1 MNRYPWWKNL
11 LIVLVLFFALFYALP
26 NIYGENPAL
35 QISKR
40 NAEID
45 QAAVD
50 KAVAALKAA
59 NITVKSAGIE
69 EKDGLIQFD
78 STDAQLKAVNVV
90 REALGDDYPVALNLA
105 PAAPRW
111 MLNLGA
117 KPMYLGL
124 DLRGGV
130 HFLMQIDMQA
140 AIKTALER
148 RVDGMRGDL
157 RAANIRYISADVDNG
172 TQIALRFPDAAAR
185 DAAIAALSSKYPEL
199 VFSKDERNAQPYF
212 TAQFTDAGALAER
225 KAAVDQNITTLR
237 NRVNELGVAEP
248 LIQQQGDD
256 RIVVELPGIQDTVR
270 DKEIIGATATLEF
283 RLVSGTPTDWMDAQ
297 QSGRTP
303 PDARLY
309 HEKNGQPVLL
319 KRQVIVT
326 GDRITGASSGFD
338 QRSGS
343 PAVFVNLDG
352 QGARRMADITGQNIG
367 KQMGVVFIEH
377 RSETKMVNDKPIKEK
392 KVIEQVINVATIQD
406 QLANRFQ
413 ITGLDSPN
421 EARDLALLLR
431 AGALRAPMD
440 IVEERTVGPSLG
452 AQNIQAGV
460 NASLLGFALVA
471 VFMLIYY
478 RVFGITAVVA
488 LGVNLVLIV
497 AVLSLLQATLTLPGI
512 AGMVLTLGIAVDA
525 NVLINER
532 IREEL
537 RNGLTP
543 QAAIKAGY
551 ERAFAT
557 IIDSHIT
564 TLLAAVVLFGLG
576 AGPVKGFAVTLIIGI
591 SASLFTAIMV
601 TRALVNLIYGR
612 RLRLTQISI

>member
-11 LIVLVLFFALFYALP
+11 LIILVLLLGIFFALP

-40 NAEID
+40 NAVMD

-59 NITVKSAGIE
+59 NIPVKSARLE
-69 EKDGLIQFD
+69 DKDGLIQFT

-90 REALGDDYPVALNLA
+90 REALGENYPVALNLA

-111 MLNLGA
+111 MQNLGA

-157 RAANIRYISADVDNG
+157 RQANIRYVAADVENG
-172 TQIALRFPDAAAR
+172 DEIALRFPDAAAR
-185 DAAIAALSSKYPEL
+185 DAALKSMAGNYPEL
-199 VFSKDERNAQPYF
+199 KFSTDERNGQPF
-212 TAQFTDAGALAER
+212 LTAKFTDVGATAER

-270 DKEIIGATATLEF
+270 AKEIIGATATLEF
-283 RLVSGTPTDWMDAQ
+283 RLVSGTPTDWVDAE
-297 QSGRTP
+297 QSGRVP

-309 HEKNGQPVLL
+309 HEKDGRPVLL

-377 RSETKMVNDKPIKEK
+377 RTETKIVDGKPVKDK
-392 KVIEQVINVATIQD
+392 KVIQQVINVATIQD

-413 ITGLDSPN
+413 ITGLDSPE

-452 AQNIQAGV
+452 AQNIQSGV
-460 NASLLGFALVA
+460 NASILGFALVA

-478 RVFGITAVVA
+478 RVFGVTAIVA
-488 LGVNLVLIV
+488 LGVNLILIV
-497 AVLSLLQATLTLPGI
+497 AVLSMLQATLTLPGI

-543 QAAIKAGY
+543 HAAIKAGY

-557 IIDSHIT
+557 IIDSHVT
-564 TLLAAVVLFGLG
+564 TLLAAIVLFALG
-576 AGPVKGFAVTLIIGI
+576 AGAVKGFAVTLTIGI
-591 SASLFTAIMV
+591 LASLFTAIMV

-612 RLRLTQISI
+612 RARLNKISI

>member
-11 LIVLVLFFALFYALP
+11 LIILVLLLGIFFALP
-26 NIYGENPAL
+26 NLYGENPAL

-40 NAEID
+40 NAVMD

-59 NITVKSAGIE
+59 NIPVKSARLE
-69 EKDGLIQFD
+69 DKDGLIQFS

-90 REALGDDYPVALNLA
+90 REALGEDYPVALNLA

-111 MLNLGA
+111 MQDMGA

-130 HFLMQIDMQA
+130 HFLMQVDMQA

-157 RAANIRYISADVDNG
+157 RKANIRYVAADVENG
-172 TQIALRFPDAAAR
+172 NEIALRFPDAAAR
-185 DAAIAALSSKYPEL
+185 DAALKSMAGNYPEL
-199 VFSKDERNAQPYF
+199 KFNTEERNGEPYL
-212 TAQFTDAGALAER
+212 TAKFTDAGATAER

-270 DKEIIGATATLEF
+270 AKEIIGATATLEF
-283 RLVSGTPTDWMDAQ
+283 RLVSGTPTDWVDAEQ
-297 QSGRTP
+297 TGRVP

-309 HEKNGQPVLL
+309 HEKDGRPILL

-343 PAVFVNLDG
+343 PAVFVNLDS

-377 RSETKMVNDKPIKEK
+377 RTETKMVDGKPVKDK
-392 KVIEQVINVATIQD
+392 KVIQQVINVATIQD

-413 ITGLDSPN
+413 ITGLDSPE

-452 AQNIQAGV
+452 AQNIQSGV
-460 NASLLGFALVA
+460 NASILGFALVA

-478 RVFGITAVVA
+478 RVFGVTAVVA
-488 LGVNLVLIV
+488 LAANLILIV

-543 QAAIKAGY
+543 HAAIKAGY

-557 IIDSHIT
+557 IIDSHVT
-564 TLLAAVVLFGLG
+564 TLLAAIVLFALG
-576 AGPVKGFAVTLIIGI
+576 SGAVKGFAVTLTIGI
-591 SASLFTAIMV
+591 LASLFTAIMV

-612 RLRLTQISI
+612 RVRLTKISI

>member
-11 LIVLVLFFALFYALP
+11 LIILVLLLGIFFALP

-40 NAEID
+40 NAVMD

-59 NITVKSAGIE
+59 NIPVKSARLE
-69 EKDGLIQFD
+69 DKDGLIQFT

-90 REALGDDYPVALNLA
+90 REALGENYPVALNLA

-111 MLNLGA
+111 MQNLGA

-157 RAANIRYISADVDNG
+157 RQANIRYVAADVENG
-172 TQIALRFPDAAAR
+172 DEIALRFPDAAAR
-185 DAAIAALSSKYPEL
+185 DAALKSMAGNYPEL
-199 VFSKDERNAQPYF
+199 KFSTDERNGQPF
-212 TAQFTDAGALAER
+212 LTAKFTDVGATAER

-270 DKEIIGATATLEF
+270 AKEIIGATATLEF
-283 RLVSGTPTDWMDAQ
+283 RLVSGTPTDWVDAE
-297 QSGRTP
+297 QSGRVP

-309 HEKNGQPVLL
+309 HEKDGRPVLL

-377 RSETKMVNDKPIKEK
+377 RTETKIVDGKPVKDK
-392 KVIEQVINVATIQD
+392 KVIQQVINVATIQD

-413 ITGLDSPN
+413 ITGLDSPE

-452 AQNIQAGV
+452 AQNIQSGV
-460 NASLLGFALVA
+460 NASILGFALVA

-478 RVFGITAVVA
+478 RVFGVTAIVA
-488 LGVNLVLIV
+488 LGVNLILIV
-497 AVLSLLQATLTLPGI
+497 AVLSMLQATLTLPGI

-543 QAAIKAGY
+543 HAAIKAGY

-557 IIDSHIT
+557 IIDSHVT
-564 TLLAAVVLFGLG
+564 TLLAAIVLFALG
-576 AGPVKGFAVTLIIGI
+576 AGAVKGFAVTLTIGI
-591 SASLFTAIMV
+591 LASLFTAIMV

-612 RLRLTQISI
+612 RVRLNKISI

>member
-40 NAEID
+40 NAVMD
-45 QAAVD
+45 QAAID

-69 EKDGLIQFD
+69 DKDGLIQFD

-90 REALGDDYPVALNLA
+90 REALGEDYPVALNLA

-157 RAANIRYISADVDNG
+157 REANIRYISADVDNG

-185 DAAIAALSSKYPEL
+185 DAAITALTGKYPEL
-199 VFSKDERNAQPYF
+199 VFAKDERNAQPYF

-270 DKEIIGATATLEF
+270 AKEIIGATATLEF

-377 RSETKMVNDKPIKEK
+377 RSETKMVNDKPVKEK

-460 NASLLGFALVA
+460 NASILGFALVA
-471 VFMLIYY
+471 VFMLFYY
-478 RVFGITAVVA
+478 RVFGVTAVVA

-612 RLRLTQISI
+612 RLRLTHISI

>member
-11 LIVLVLFFALFYALP
+11 IIILVLVLAAFLALP
-26 NIYGENPAL
+26 NIFGENPAL

-40 NAEID
+40 NALLDRGSLDRAE
-45 QAAVD
+45 
-50 KAVAALKAA
+50 AALKAA
-59 NITVKSAGIE
+59 NIPIKSARLGD
-69 EKDGLIQFD
+69 KDGLIQFD
-78 STDAQLKAVNVV
+78 STDDQLKAVNVV
-90 REALGDDYPVALNLA
+90 RSALGEDYPVALNLA

-111 MLNLGA
+111 MIDLGV
-117 KPMYLGL
+117 KPMLLGL

-130 HFLMQIDMQA
+130 HFLMQVDMKA

-157 RAANIRYISADVDNG
+157 RHANIRYISADVDKDDE
-172 TQIALRFPDAAAR
+172 IAMRFPDASVR
-185 DAAIAALSSKYPEL
+185 DAAVKSLEGNYPEL
-199 VFSKDERNAQPYF
+199 SFDSASRGGQPF
-212 TAQFTDAGALAER
+212 LTAQFTPQGAVAER
-225 KAAVDQNITTLR
+225 KGALDQNITTLR
-237 NRVNELGVAEP
+237 NRVNELGVSEP

-270 DKEIIGATATLEF
+270 AKEIIGATATLEF
-283 RLVSGTPTDWMDAQ
+283 RLVAGTPSDWTDAQ
-297 QSGRTP
+297 QTGHTP

-309 HEKNGQPVLL
+309 HEKNGNPVLL

-377 RSETKMVNDKPIKEK
+377 RTETKMVDGKPVKDKKLIQ
-392 KVIEQVINVATIQD
+392 QVINVATIQD

-452 AQNIQAGV
+452 AANIQSGI
-460 NASLLGFALVA
+460 NASILGFALVA
-471 VFMLIYY
+471 VFMMIYY
-478 RVFGITAVVA
+478 RVFGTVSVVA
-488 LGVNLVLIV
+488 LGVNFVLVV
-497 AVLSLLQATLTLPGI
+497 AALSLLQATLTLPGI

-537 RNGLTP
+537 RNGMTP

-557 IIDSHIT
+557 ILDSHVT
-564 TLLAAVVLFGLG
+564 TLLAALALFALG
-576 AGPVKGFAVTLIIGI
+576 SGPIKGFAVTLSIGI
-591 SASLFTAIMV
+591 MASMFTAIMV
-601 TRALVNLIYGR
+601 TRALINQIYGR
-612 RLRLTQISI
+612 RIRLTHLSI

>member
-11 LIVLVLFFALFYALP
+11 IIILVLVLAAFLALP
-26 NIYGENPAL
+26 NIFGENPAL

-40 NAEID
+40 NALLDRGSLDRAE
-45 QAAVD
+45 
-50 KAVAALKAA
+50 AALKAA
-59 NITVKSAGIE
+59 NIPIKSARLGD
-69 EKDGLIQFD
+69 KDGLIQFD
-78 STDAQLKAVNVV
+78 STDDQLKAVNVV
-90 REALGDDYPVALNLA
+90 RSALGEDYPVALNLA

-111 MLNLGA
+111 MIDLGV
-117 KPMYLGL
+117 KPMLLGL

-130 HFLMQIDMQA
+130 HFLMQVDMKA

-157 RAANIRYISADVDNG
+157 RHANIRYISADVDKDDE
-172 TQIALRFPDAAAR
+172 IAMRFPDASVR
-185 DAAIAALSSKYPEL
+185 DAAVKSLEGNYPEL
-199 VFSKDERNAQPYF
+199 SFDSASRGGQPF
-212 TAQFTDAGALAER
+212 LTAQFTPQGAVAER
-225 KAAVDQNITTLR
+225 KGALDQNITTLR
-237 NRVNELGVAEP
+237 NRVNELGVSEP

-270 DKEIIGATATLEF
+270 AKEIIGATATLEF
-283 RLVSGTPTDWMDAQ
+283 RLVAGTPSDWTDAQ
-297 QSGRTP
+297 QTGHTP

-309 HEKNGQPVLL
+309 HEKNGNPVLL

-377 RSETKMVNDKPIKEK
+377 RTETKMVDGKPVKDKKL
-392 KVIEQVINVATIQD
+392 IEQVINVATIQD

-452 AQNIQAGV
+452 AANIQSGI
-460 NASLLGFALVA
+460 NASILGFALVA
-471 VFMLIYY
+471 VFMMIYY
-478 RVFGITAVVA
+478 RVFGTVSVVA
-488 LGVNLVLIV
+488 LGVNFVLVV
-497 AVLSLLQATLTLPGI
+497 AALSLLQATLTLPGI

-537 RNGLTP
+537 RNGMTP

-557 IIDSHIT
+557 ILDSHVT
-564 TLLAAVVLFGLG
+564 TLLAALALFALG
-576 AGPVKGFAVTLIIGI
+576 SGPIKGFAVTLSIGI
-591 SASLFTAIMV
+591 MASMFTAIMV
-601 TRALVNLIYGR
+601 TRALINQIYGR
-612 RLRLTQISI
+612 RVRLTHLSI

>member
-11 LIVLVLFFALFYALP
+11 LIILVLLLGIFFALP
-26 NIYGENPAL
+26 NLYGENPAL

-40 NAEID
+40 NAVMD

-59 NITVKSAGIE
+59 NIPVKSARLE
-69 EKDGLIQFD
+69 DKDGLIQFS

-90 REALGDDYPVALNLA
+90 REALGEDYPVALNLA

-111 MLNLGA
+111 MQDMGA

-157 RAANIRYISADVDNG
+157 RKANIRYVAADVENG
-172 TQIALRFPDAAAR
+172 NEIALRFPDAAAR
-185 DAAIAALSSKYPEL
+185 DAALKSMAGNYPEL
-199 VFSKDERNAQPYF
+199 KFNTEERNGEPYL
-212 TAQFTDAGALAER
+212 TAKFTDAGATAER

-270 DKEIIGATATLEF
+270 AKEIIGATATLEF
-283 RLVSGTPTDWMDAQ
+283 RLVSGTPTDWVDAE
-297 QSGRTP
+297 QSGRVP

-309 HEKNGQPVLL
+309 HEKDGRPILL

-377 RSETKMVNDKPIKEK
+377 RTETKMIDGKPVKDK
-392 KVIEQVINVATIQD
+392 KVIQQVINVATIQD

-413 ITGLDSPN
+413 ITGLDSPE

-452 AQNIQAGV
+452 AQNIQSGV
-460 NASLLGFALVA
+460 NASILGFALVA
-471 VFMLIYY
+471 AFMLIYY
-478 RVFGITAVVA
+478 RVFGVTAVVA
-488 LGVNLVLIV
+488 LAVNLILIV

-543 QAAIKAGY
+543 HAAIKAGY

-557 IIDSHIT
+557 IIDSHVT
-564 TLLAAVVLFGLG
+564 TLLAAIVLFALG
-576 AGPVKGFAVTLIIGI
+576 AGAVKGFAVTLTIGI
-591 SASLFTAIMV
+591 LASLFTAIMV

-612 RLRLTQISI
+612 RVRLTKISI

>member
-11 LIVLVLFFALFYALP
+11 LIILVLLLGIFFALP

-40 NAEID
+40 NAVMD

-59 NITVKSAGIE
+59 NIPVKSARLE
-69 EKDGLIQFD
+69 DKDGLIQFT
-78 STDAQLKAVNVV
+78 STDAQLKAVNIV
-90 REALGDDYPVALNLA
+90 REALGENYPVALNLA

-111 MLNLGA
+111 MQNLGA

-157 RAANIRYISADVDNG
+157 RQANIRYVAADVENG
-172 TQIALRFPDAAAR
+172 DEIALRFPDAAAR
-185 DAAIAALSSKYPEL
+185 DAALKSMAGNYPEL
-199 VFSKDERNAQPYF
+199 KFSTDERNGQPF
-212 TAQFTDAGALAER
+212 LTAKFTDVGATAER

-270 DKEIIGATATLEF
+270 AKEIIGATATLEF
-283 RLVSGTPTDWMDAQ
+283 RLVSGTPTDWVDAE
-297 QSGRTP
+297 QSGRVP

-309 HEKNGQPVLL
+309 HEKDGRPVLL

-377 RSETKMVNDKPIKEK
+377 RTETKIVDGKPVKDK
-392 KVIEQVINVATIQD
+392 KVIQQVINVATIQD

-413 ITGLDSPN
+413 ITGLDSPE

-452 AQNIQAGV
+452 AQNIQSGV
-460 NASLLGFALVA
+460 NASILGFALVA

-478 RVFGITAVVA
+478 RVFGVTAIVA
-488 LGVNLVLIV
+488 LGVNLILIV
-497 AVLSLLQATLTLPGI
+497 AVLSMLQATLTLPGI

-543 QAAIKAGY
+543 HAAIKAGY

-557 IIDSHIT
+557 IIDSHVT
-564 TLLAAVVLFGLG
+564 TLLAAIVLFALG
-576 AGPVKGFAVTLIIGI
+576 AGAVKGFAVTLTIGI
-591 SASLFTAIMV
+591 LASLFTAIMV

-612 RLRLTQISI
+612 RVRLNKISI

>member
-40 NAEID
+40 NAVMD
-45 QAAVD
+45 QAAID
-50 KAVAALKAA
+50 KAVTALKAA

-69 EKDGLIQFD
+69 DKDGLIQFD

-90 REALGDDYPVALNLA
+90 REALGEDYPVALNLA

-157 RAANIRYISADVDNG
+157 REANIRYISADVDNG

-185 DAAIAALSSKYPEL
+185 DAAITALTGKYPEL
-199 VFSKDERNAQPYF
+199 VFAKDERNAQPYF

-270 DKEIIGATATLEF
+270 AKEIIGATATLEF

-377 RSETKMVNDKPIKEK
+377 RSETKMVNDKPVKEK

-460 NASLLGFALVA
+460 NASILGFALVA
-471 VFMLIYY
+471 VFMLFYY
-478 RVFGITAVVA
+478 RVFGVTAVVA

-612 RLRLTQISI
+612 RLRLTHISI

>member
-11 LIVLVLFFALFYALP
+11 LIILVLLLGIFFALP

-35 QISKR
+35 QVSKR
-40 NAEID
+40 NAVMD

-59 NITVKSAGIE
+59 NIPVKSARLE
-69 EKDGLIQFD
+69 DKDGLIQFS
-78 STDAQLKAVNVV
+78 STDSQLKAVNIV
-90 REALGDDYPVALNLA
+90 REALGEDYPVALNLA

-111 MLNLGA
+111 MQDMGA

-148 RVDGMRGDL
+148 RVDGMRGDM
-157 RAANIRYISADVDNG
+157 RQANIRYVAADVENDNE
-172 TQIALRFPDAAAR
+172 IALRFPDAAAR
-185 DAAIAALSSKYPEL
+185 EAALKSLAGNYPEL
-199 VFSKDERNAQPYF
+199 KFGTEERNGQPYL
-212 TAQFTDAGALAER
+212 TAQFTEAGATAER

-270 DKEIIGATATLEF
+270 AKEIIGATATLEF
-283 RLVSGTPTDWMDAQ
+283 RLVSGTPTDWVDAE
-297 QSGRTP
+297 QSGRVP

-309 HEKNGQPVLL
+309 HEKDGRPVLL

-377 RSETKMVNDKPIKEK
+377 RTETKIVDGKPVKDK
-392 KVIEQVINVATIQD
+392 KVIQQVINVATIQD

-413 ITGLDSPN
+413 ITGLDSPE

-452 AQNIQAGV
+452 AQNIQSGV
-460 NASLLGFALVA
+460 NASILGFGLVA
-471 VFMLIYY
+471 LFMLIYY
-478 RVFGITAVVA
+478 RVFGVTAVVA
-488 LGVNLVLIV
+488 LGVNLILIV

-557 IIDSHIT
+557 IIDSHVT
-564 TLLAAVVLFGLG
+564 TLLAAIVLFALG
-576 AGPVKGFAVTLIIGI
+576 AGAVKGFAVTLTIGI
-591 SASLFTAIMV
+591 LASLFTAIMV
-601 TRALVNLIYGR
+601 TRSLVNLIYGR
-612 RLRLTQISI
+612 RARLTKISI

>member
-270 DKEIIGATATLEF
+270 AKEIIGATATLEF

-377 RSETKMVNDKPIKEK
+377 RSETKMVNDKPVKEK

-460 NASLLGFALVA
+460 NASILGFALVA

-478 RVFGITAVVA
+478 RVFGVTAVVA

>member
-40 NAEID
+40 NAVMD
-45 QAAVD
+45 QAAID

-69 EKDGLIQFD
+69 DKDGLIQFD

-90 REALGDDYPVALNLA
+90 REALGEDYPVALNLA

-157 RAANIRYISADVDNG
+157 REANIRYISADVDNG

-185 DAAIAALSSKYPEL
+185 DAAITALTGKYPEL
-199 VFSKDERNAQPYF
+199 VFAKDERNAQPYF

-270 DKEIIGATATLEF
+270 AKEIIGATATLEF

-377 RSETKMVNDKPIKEK
+377 RSETKMVNDKPVKEK

-460 NASLLGFALVA
+460 NASILGFALVA
-471 VFMLIYY
+471 VFM
-478 RVFGITAVVA
+478 
-488 LGVNLVLIV
+488 
-497 AVLSLLQATLTLPGI
+497 
-512 AGMVLTLGIAVDA
+512 
-525 NVLINER
+525 
-532 IREEL
+532 
-537 RNGLTP
+537 
-543 QAAIKAGY
+543 
-551 ERAFAT
+551 
-557 IIDSHIT
+557 
-564 TLLAAVVLFGLG
+564 
-576 AGPVKGFAVTLIIGI
+576 
-591 SASLFTAIMV
+591 
-601 TRALVNLIYGR
+601 
-612 RLRLTQISI
+612 

>member
-11 LIVLVLFFALFYALP
+11 LIILVLLLGIFFALP

-40 NAEID
+40 NAVMD

-59 NITVKSAGIE
+59 NIPVKSARLE
-69 EKDGLIQFD
+69 DKDGLIQFS
-78 STDAQLKAVNVV
+78 STDSQLKAVNIV
-90 REALGDDYPVALNLA
+90 REALGEDYPVALNLA

-111 MLNLGA
+111 MQDMGA

-148 RVDGMRGDL
+148 RVDGMRGDM
-157 RAANIRYISADVDNG
+157 RQANIRYVAADVENDNE
-172 TQIALRFPDAAAR
+172 IALRFPDAAAR
-185 DAAIAALSSKYPEL
+185 EAALKSLAGNYPEL
-199 VFSKDERNAQPYF
+199 KFGTEERNGQPYL
-212 TAQFTDAGALAER
+212 TAQFTEAGATAER

-270 DKEIIGATATLEF
+270 AKEIIGATATLEF
-283 RLVSGTPTDWMDAQ
+283 RLVSGTPTDWVDAE
-297 QSGRTP
+297 QSGRVP

-309 HEKNGQPVLL
+309 HEKDGRPVLL

-377 RSETKMVNDKPIKEK
+377 RTETKIVDGKPVKDK
-392 KVIEQVINVATIQD
+392 KVIQQVINVATIQD

-413 ITGLDSPN
+413 ITGLDSPE

-452 AQNIQAGV
+452 AQNIQSGV
-460 NASLLGFALVA
+460 NASILGFGLVA
-471 VFMLIYY
+471 LFMLIYY
-478 RVFGITAVVA
+478 RVFGVTAVVA
-488 LGVNLVLIV
+488 LGVNLILIV

-557 IIDSHIT
+557 IIDSHVT
-564 TLLAAVVLFGLG
+564 TLLAAIVLFALG
-576 AGPVKGFAVTLIIGI
+576 AGAVKGFAVTLTIGI
-591 SASLFTAIMV
+591 LASLFTAIMV
-601 TRALVNLIYGR
+601 TRSLVNLIYGR
-612 RLRLTQISI
+612 RARLTKISI

>member
-11 LIVLVLFFALFYALP
+11 LIILVLLLGIFFALP
-26 NIYGENPAL
+26 NLYGENPAL

-40 NAEID
+40 NAVMD

-59 NITVKSAGIE
+59 NIPVKSARLE
-69 EKDGLIQFD
+69 DKDGLIQFN
-78 STDAQLKAVNVV
+78 STDAQLKAVNIV
-90 REALGDDYPVALNLA
+90 REALGENYPVALNLA

-111 MLNLGA
+111 MQDMGA

-157 RAANIRYISADVDNG
+157 RQANIRYVAADVENG
-172 TQIALRFPDAAAR
+172 DEIALRFPDAAAR
-185 DAAIAALSSKYPEL
+185 DAALKSMAGNYPEL
-199 VFSKDERNAQPYF
+199 KFDTEERNGEPYL
-212 TAQFTDAGALAER
+212 TAKFTDVGATAER

-270 DKEIIGATATLEF
+270 AKEIIGATATLEF
-283 RLVSGTPTDWMDAQ
+283 RLVSGTPTDWVDAE
-297 QSGRTP
+297 QSGRVP

-309 HEKNGQPVLL
+309 HEKDGRPILL

-377 RSETKMVNDKPIKEK
+377 RTETKMVDGKPVKDK
-392 KVIEQVINVATIQD
+392 KVIQQVINVATIQD

-413 ITGLDSPN
+413 ITGLDSPE

-452 AQNIQAGV
+452 AQNIQSGV
-460 NASLLGFALVA
+460 NASVLGFALVA

-478 RVFGITAVVA
+478 RVFGVTAVVA
-488 LGVNLVLIV
+488 LGVNLILIV

-543 QAAIKAGY
+543 HAAIKAGY

-557 IIDSHIT
+557 IIDSHVT
-564 TLLAAVVLFGLG
+564 TLLAAIVLFALG
-576 AGPVKGFAVTLIIGI
+576 AGAVKGFAVTLTIGI
-591 SASLFTAIMV
+591 LASLFTAIMV

-612 RLRLTQISI
+612 RVRLNKISI

>member
-11 LIVLVLFFALFYALP
+11 LIILVLLFALFYALP

-40 NAEID
+40 NAVMD

-50 KAVAALKAA
+50 RAVAALKAVHIA
-59 NITVKSAGIE
+59 VKSARVE
-69 EKDGLIQFD
+69 DKDGLIQFD
-78 STDAQLKAVNVV
+78 STDAQLRAVNIV
-90 REALGDDYPVALNLA
+90 REALGDEYPVALNLA

-111 MLNLGA
+111 MLDLGA

-130 HFLMQIDMQA
+130 HFLMQIDMQS

-157 RAANIRYISADVDNG
+157 RHANIRYISADVDNDNE
-172 TQIALRFPDAAAR
+172 IALRFPDTAAR
-185 DAAIAALSSKYPEL
+185 DAANKSMAGNYPEL
-199 VFSKDERNAQPYF
+199 VFANEEHNGQPYL
-212 TAQFTDAGALAER
+212 TAKFTDAGAMAER

-270 DKEIIGATATLEF
+270 AKEIIGATATLEF
-283 RLVSGTPTDWMDAQ
+283 RLVSGTPTDWIDAQ

-303 PDARLY
+303 PDSRLY

-377 RSETKMVNDKPIKEK
+377 RTETKMVNDKPVKEK

-460 NASLLGFALVA
+460 NASILGFALVA
-471 VFMLIYY
+471 AFMLVYY
-478 RVFGITAVVA
+478 RVFGVTAVAA
-488 LGVNLVLIV
+488 LGVNLILIV

-543 QAAIKAGY
+543 QTAIKAGY

-557 IIDSHIT
+557 IIDSHVT
-564 TLLAAVVLFGLG
+564 TLLAAVVLFALG
-576 AGPVKGFAVTLIIGI
+576 AGPVKGFAVTLMIGI

-601 TRALVNLIYGR
+601 TRALVNLIYGHR
-612 RLRLTQISI
+612 TRLTKISI

>member
-11 LIVLVLFFALFYALP
+11 LIILVLLLGIFFALP
-26 NIYGENPAL
+26 NLYGENPAL

-40 NAEID
+40 NAVMD

-59 NITVKSAGIE
+59 NIPVKSARLE
-69 EKDGLIQFD
+69 DKDGLIQFS
-78 STDAQLKAVNVV
+78 STDAQLKAVNIV
-90 REALGDDYPVALNLA
+90 REALGEDYPVALNLA

-111 MLNLGA
+111 MQDMGA

-157 RAANIRYISADVDNG
+157 RKANIRYVAADVENG
-172 TQIALRFPDAAAR
+172 NEIALRFPDAAAR
-185 DAAIAALSSKYPEL
+185 DAALKSMAGNYPEL
-199 VFSKDERNAQPYF
+199 KFNTEERNGEPYL
-212 TAQFTDAGALAER
+212 TAKFTDAGATAER

-270 DKEIIGATATLEF
+270 AKEIIGATATLEF
-283 RLVSGTPTDWMDAQ
+283 RLVSGTPTDWVDAE
-297 QSGRTP
+297 QSGRVP

-309 HEKNGQPVLL
+309 HEKDGRPILL

-377 RSETKMVNDKPIKEK
+377 RTETKMVDGKPVKDK
-392 KVIEQVINVATIQD
+392 KVIQQVINVATIQD

-413 ITGLDSPN
+413 ITGLDSPE

-452 AQNIQAGV
+452 AQNIQSGV
-460 NASLLGFALVA
+460 NASILGFALVA
-471 VFMLIYY
+471 AFMLIYY
-478 RVFGITAVVA
+478 RVFGVTAVVA
-488 LGVNLVLIV
+488 LAVNLILIV

-543 QAAIKAGY
+543 HAAIKAGY

-557 IIDSHIT
+557 IIDSHVT
-564 TLLAAVVLFGLG
+564 TLLAAIVLFALG
-576 AGPVKGFAVTLIIGI
+576 AGAVKGFAVTLTIGI
-591 SASLFTAIMV
+591 LASLFTAIMV

-612 RLRLTQISI
+612 RVRLTKISI

>member
-11 LIVLVLFFALFYALP
+11 LILLVLILAIFFALP
-26 NIYGENPAL
+26 NMYGENPAL

-40 NAEID
+40 NAVMD
-45 QAAVD
+45 QAAVN

-59 NITVKSAGIE
+59 NIPVKSARLE
-69 EKDGLIQFD
+69 DKDGLIQFN
-78 STDAQLKAVNVV
+78 STDAQLKAVNIV
-90 REALGDDYPVALNLA
+90 RQALGEDYPVALNLA

-157 RAANIRYISADVDNG
+157 RKANIRYVAADVENG
-172 TQIALRFPDAAAR
+172 DEIALRFPDAKAR
-185 DAAIAALSSKYPEL
+185 DAALQSMQGNYPEL
-199 VFSKDERNAQPYF
+199 KFSTAERKGQPYLTAKF
-212 TAQFTDAGALAER
+212 TEAGAKAER

-270 DKEIIGATATLEF
+270 AKEIIGATATLEF
-283 RLVSGTPTDWMDAQ
+283 RLVSGTPADWADAE
-297 QSGRTP
+297 QSGRVP
-303 PDARLY
+303 PNARLY
-309 HEKNGQPVLL
+309 HEKNGRPILL

-377 RSETKMVNDKPIKEK
+377 RTETKMVNGKPVKDK
-392 KVIEQVINVATIQD
+392 KVIQQVINVATIQD

-413 ITGLDSPN
+413 ITGLDSPE

-452 AQNIQAGV
+452 AQNIQSGI
-460 NASLLGFALVA
+460 NASILGFALVA

-478 RVFGITAVVA
+478 RVFGVTAVVA
-488 LGVNLVLIV
+488 LGVNLILIV

-557 IIDSHIT
+557 IIDSHVT
-564 TLLAAVVLFGLG
+564 TLLAAIVLFALG
-576 AGPVKGFAVTLIIGI
+576 AGAVKGFAVTLTIGI
-591 SASLFTAIMV
+591 LASLFTAIMV

-612 RLRLTQISI
+612 KARLTKISI